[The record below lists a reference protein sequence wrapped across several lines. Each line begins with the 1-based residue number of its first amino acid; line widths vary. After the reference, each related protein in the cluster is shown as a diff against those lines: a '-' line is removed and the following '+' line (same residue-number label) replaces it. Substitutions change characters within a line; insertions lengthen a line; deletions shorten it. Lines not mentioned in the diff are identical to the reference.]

1 MRKILGLFFLG
12 MMATPTLFAQT
23 WTRMQSWGLDLES
36 VVWVDVNLGFAA
48 GERLIIRSK
57 DGGTTWE
64 ELTTVPEVRF
74 FDISFQD
81 QNIGVAV
88 GENGSI
94 VRTQNGGDTWV
105 SIASGVTEDLLSI
118 AFTKENHVVAVGE
131 NGKILRSENGG
142 LNWTLINSF
151 TSFQLNDLYFINP
164 NTGFVAA
171 NGGKILK
178 TLDGGIS
185 WILLNSSSNQNLNG
199 VVFSSDLI
207 GYAAGEGGLVTKTI
221 DGGQNWITLVS
232 GVSVSLK
239 KISLSPLDVRIIVA
253 VGDGASSIRSANSG
267 TTFAKANLGAG
278 NLRNLKSIS
287 FKPAS
292 NLAFASGQDGYLISS
307 TNSGTSW
314 TQRLAGI
321 RNDFTVADFKSSV
334 FGFIA
339 GENGAFYTTSNAGI
353 TLANRPVPE
362 SFEIKAM
369 EMWNTAYGFLSGENG
384 IIYRTGNSGTN
395 WVKLPLESPKKVT
408 GIHIFLPEFPYV
420 VGTSG
425 LIARSSGSSGNIW
438 EILPPENISS
448 SVDFNDLNSFDL
460 ETAFAV
466 GDEGQI
472 SWSNNGTEWETIQS
486 GTKENL
492 NYSSRINGIS
502 AIIVGDNGTILKTKD
517 KGRTWRKIEIGETI
531 NLNSVDFFDENTG
544 FIVGANGLSLQSTDG
559 GETWVKIPSGTNRNL
574 KSVSAGNPEVA
585 FAVGSDGTLLQYNCI
600 PPTGNLS
607 NIGGEGLSCF
617 TTETYTILD
626 DQVAGS
632 QINWRVDGG
641 EIISGQGTKQIQV
654 LWSKA
659 GRNGVY
665 VSRRNF
671 CGNGE
676 TSFLEVLVSDLPKT
690 TQEIEGEGSACTTQS
705 YVYTLPNV
713 EGVSYKWETTGG
725 EIVSGQ
731 DSPIVTVKW
740 NLTGEQKLFATPQ
753 NRCGI
758 AEPVIKPVFV
768 NAAPAQPGEIK
779 GEAQVGLG
787 ENLYTIT
794 GENGINYQ
802 WKIDNLGGRILEGQ
816 GTTTVKIIWQQ
827 EGDFNLS
834 VTPLNICNEGE
845 ARILQVNVNVI
856 TSLPEI
862 MPELEAIRIYP
873 NPSFGDLIIESEVLG
888 YWNELVLINALG
900 QEFRTLQIQSGQRE
914 INLSQLPK
922 GLVVLRFSNSSG
934 FFYRKVIVK

>member
-1 MRKILGLFFLG
+1 
-12 MMATPTLFAQT
+12 
-23 WTRMQSWGLDLES
+23 MQSWGLDLES
-36 VVWVDVNLGFAA
+36 VVWVDANLGFAA

-232 GVSVSLK
+232 GVTVSLK
-239 KISLSPLDVRIIVA
+239 KISFSPLDVRIIVA
-253 VGDGASSIRSANSG
+253 VGDGATSIRSANSG

-292 NLAFASGQDGYLISS
+292 NLSFASGQDGYLISS

-321 RNDFTVADFKSSV
+321 RNDFTVTDFRTNLL
-334 FGFIA
+334 GFIS
-339 GENGAFYTTSNAGI
+339 GQRGAFYVTSNGGS
-353 TLANRPVPE
+353 TLISRPIPEQTDISAINFWNNSIGYASGKSGKVFRTPNSGVSWVPIPTQSSE
-362 SFEIKAM
+362 TISSLHLISSSLPYIVG
-369 EMWNTAYGFLSGENG
+369 TNG
-384 IIYRTGNSGTN
+384 LILRSLNSGTT
-395 WVKLPLESPKKVT
+395 WDTSIES
-408 GIHIFLPEFPYV
+408 
-420 VGTSG
+420 
-425 LIARSSGSSGNIW
+425 N
-438 EILPPENISS
+438 
-448 SVDFNDLNSFDL
+448 
-460 ETAFAV
+460 
-466 GDEGQI
+466 
-472 SWSNNGTEWETIQS
+472 
-486 GTKENL
+486 TKENL
-492 NYSSRINGIS
+492 FDISFFDNQFGSAIGKNGQISRTDGGSIWETLPKIITQDLNS
-502 AIIVGDNGTILKTKD
+502 QARLNSEKAIIVGNQGTILKTED
-517 KGRTWRKIEIGETI
+517 KGKTWKKIEVNFTE
-531 NLNSVDFFDENTG
+531 NLNSVDFWNENIG
-544 FIVGANGLSLQSTDG
+544 FIVGENGFSIQTKDG
-559 GETWVKIPSGTNRNL
+559 GETWTEIPKMTNSNL
-574 KSVSAGNPEVA
+574 TSVNAGNAETA
-585 FAVGSDGTLLQYNCI
+585 FSVGEDGTILKYSCI
-600 PPTGNLS
+600 APTALS
-607 NIGGEGLSCF
+607 EITGKGLSCF
-617 TTETYTILD
+617 NSETY
-626 DQVAGS
+626 
-632 QINWRVDGG
+632 QINDQPMPGSEIAWRVDGG

-690 TQEIEGEGSACTTQS
+690 TQEILGEGSACTTQS

>member
-12 MMATPTLFAQT
+12 MVATSTLIAQT

-36 VVWVDVNLGFAA
+36 VVWVDANLGFAA

-57 DGGTTWE
+57 DGGATWE

-105 SIASGVTEDLLSI
+105 SIASGATEDLLSI

-232 GVSVSLK
+232 GVTVALK

-321 RNDFTVADFKSSV
+321 RNDFTVADFRTNLL
-334 FGFIA
+334 GFIS
-339 GENGAFYTTSNAGI
+339 GQRGAFYVTSNGGSTLISRPIPEQTDISAINFWNNSIGYASGKSGKVFRTPNSGVSWVPIPTQTSETI
-353 TLANRPVPE
+353 TALHLI
-362 SFEIKAM
+362 SSS
-369 EMWNTAYGFLSGENG
+369 LSYIVGTNG
-384 IIYRTGNSGTN
+384 LILRSLNSGTT
-395 WVKLPLESPKKVT
+395 WDTSIESNTKENLFD
-408 GIHIFLPEFPYV
+408 ISFFDNQF
-420 VGTSG
+420 
-425 LIARSSGSSGNIW
+425 GSAIGKN
-438 EILPPENISS
+438 
-448 SVDFNDLNSFDL
+448 
-460 ETAFAV
+460 
-466 GDEGQI
+466 GQI
-472 SWSNNGTEWETIQS
+472 SWTDGGSIWETLPKITTQD
-486 GTKENL
+486 L
-492 NYSSRINGIS
+492 NSQARLNSEK
-502 AIIVGDNGTILKTKD
+502 AIIVGNQGTILKTDD
-517 KGRTWRKIEIGETI
+517 KGKTWKKIEVNFTE
-531 NLNSVDFFDENTG
+531 NLNSVDFWNENIG
-544 FIVGANGLSLQSTDG
+544 FIVGEKGFSIQTKDG
-559 GETWVKIPSGTNRNL
+559 GETWTEIPKITNSNL
-574 KSVSAGNPEVA
+574 TSVHAGNVETA
-585 FAVGSDGTLLQYNCI
+585 FSVGEDGTILKYSCI
-600 PPTGNLS
+600 APTALSEITGN
-607 NIGGEGLSCF
+607 GLSCINS
-617 TTETYTILD
+617 ETY
-626 DQVAGS
+626 
-632 QINWRVDGG
+632 QINDQPMPGSEIAWRVDGG

-690 TQEIEGEGSACTTQS
+690 TQEILGEGSACTTQS
-705 YVYTLPNV
+705 YVYYLPNV
-713 EGVSYKWETTGG
+713 EGITYKWEATGG

-753 NRCGI
+753 NRCGT

-845 ARILQVNVNVI
+845 VRILQVNVNVI

-862 MPELEAIRIYP
+862 IPELEAIRIYP

-922 GLVVLRFSNSSG
+922 GLVVLRFSNNSG
-934 FFYRKVIVK
+934 FFFRKVIVQ

>member
-12 MMATPTLFAQT
+12 MLATPTLLAQT

-36 VVWVDVNLGFAA
+36 VVWVDANLGFAA
-48 GERLIIRSK
+48 GERLIIRTK
-57 DGGTTWE
+57 NGGTTWE

-74 FDISFQD
+74 FDIAFQD
-81 QNIGVAV
+81 QNIGITV
-88 GENGSI
+88 GDNGSI
-94 VRTQNGGDTWV
+94 LRTQNGGDTWV

-118 AFTKENHVVAVGE
+118 AFTKENHFVAVGE
-131 NGKILRSENGG
+131 NGKILRSTNAG
-142 LNWTLINSF
+142 LNWALINSF
-151 TSFQLNDLYFINP
+151 TSSQLNDLYFINP
-164 NTGFVAA
+164 NTGFIVA
-171 NGGKILK
+171 NGGNILK

-185 WILLNSSSNQNLNG
+185 WILLNSSSSQNLNG

-221 DGGQNWITLVS
+221 DGGQKWTTLIS
-232 GVSVSLK
+232 GVTVSLK

-253 VGDGASSIRSANSG
+253 VGDGATSIRSANSG

-321 RNDFTVADFKSSV
+321 RNDFTSTDFRTNLL
-334 FGFIA
+334 GFIS
-339 GENGAFYTTSNAGI
+339 GQRGAFYVTSNGGA
-353 TLANRPVPE
+353 TLISRPIPGQIDI
-362 SFEIKAM
+362 SAINF
-369 EMWNTAYGFLSGENG
+369 WNNSIGYASGKSG
-384 IIYRTGNSGTN
+384 KVFRTSNSGVS
-395 WVKLPLESPKKVT
+395 WVPIPT
-408 GIHIFLPEFPYV
+408 Q
-420 VGTSG
+420 
-425 LIARSSGSSGNIW
+425 SSETITAFH
-438 EILPPENISS
+438 LISS
-448 SVDFNDLNSFDL
+448 SLLYITGTNGLVLRSLDSGITWDNSI
-460 ETAFAV
+460 E
-466 GDEGQI
+466 
-472 SWSNNGTEWETIQS
+472 SS
-486 GTKENL
+486 TKENL
-492 NYSSRINGIS
+492 FDISFFDNQFGSAIGKNGQISRTDGGSFWETLPKITNQDLNAQAKLNS
-502 AIIVGDNGTILKTKD
+502 DKAIIVGNQGIILKTED
-517 KGRTWRKIEIGETI
+517 KGRTWRKIEISTNH
-531 NLNSVDFFDENTG
+531 NLTSVDFWSESIG
-544 FIVGANGLSLQSTDG
+544 FIVGEKGFSIQTKDG
-559 GETWVKIPSGTNRNL
+559 GETWTEIPKMTNSNL
-574 KSVSAGNPEVA
+574 TGVNAGNGETV
-585 FAVGSDGTLLQYNCI
+585 FSVGEDGTILKYSCI
-600 PPTGNLS
+600 APTALSEITGN
-607 NIGGEGLSCF
+607 GLSCF
-617 TTETYTILD
+617 NLETY
-626 DQVAGS
+626 
-632 QINWRVDGG
+632 QINDLPLPGSEIAWRADGG

-654 LWSKA
+654 LWSKK

-676 TSFLEVLVSDLPKT
+676 TSFLEVFVSDLPKT
-690 TQEIEGEGSACTTQS
+690 TQTIMGEGSVCKSQS

-713 EGVSYKWETTGG
+713 EGVTYKWETTGG

-740 NLTGEQKLFATPQ
+740 NLTGEQKLFAIPQ

-758 AEPVIKPVFV
+758 AEPIIKPIFI

-787 ENLYTIT
+787 ENFYTIT

-802 WKIDNLGGRILEGQ
+802 WKINNLGGRILEGQ

-845 ARILQVNVNVI
+845 ARTLQVNVNII
-856 TSLPEI
+856 TALPEI
-862 MPELEAIRIYP
+862 KPELEAIKIYP
-873 NPSFGDLIIESEVLG
+873 NPGFGDLIIESENLG

-900 QEFRTLQIQSGQRE
+900 QEFRTVQIQSGQRE
-914 INLSQLPK
+914 INISQLPK
-922 GLVVLRFSNSSG
+922 GLVVLRFSNQSG